1 MEKRYPLTMMCA
13 ACIPWTDDFDFD
25 EAKFRV
31 HVKDLVDGGA
41 KSIYIMGTAG
51 EGYALDIDTFT
62 RVVRAFLDVCKDGE
76 DVMPM
81 VGLISTSAKE
91 IMHRIEIAQSLG
103 CRDFQIALPCWGALT
118 DDEVVEYFKMVCGRF
133 PDCRFIHYNN
143 GPRSK
148 KLVTADLYVKLA
160 QLVPNLV
167 AAKYSTHNMPEIY
180 TLAKTQC
187 PITFYLVDGGYTFG
201 AMVGQFGFLNSFY
214 SINMKLAW
222 EYFEAG
228 QNRDY
233 ETLLHGDAF
242 YRDASECF
250 SFIERPLI
258 DSAYDK
264 SIERVADPDFDN
276 KLYPPYMGL
285 TEDEFEKVNKTMRE
299 VIEKYK

>member
-180 TLAKTQC
+180 ILAKTQC

-222 EYFEAG
+222 KYFEAG

-242 YRDASECF
+242 YRDTSECF

-299 VIEKYK
+299 IIEKYK

>member
-51 EGYALDIDTFT
+51 EGYALDTDTFT
-62 RVVRAFLDVCKDGE
+62 RVVEVFLDVCKDGE

-91 IMHRIEIAQSLG
+91 IMHRIDIAQGLG
-103 CRDFQIALPCWGALT
+103 CRDFQIALPCWGALS
-118 DDEVVEYFKMVCGRF
+118 DDEVVEYFKMVCGKF

-167 AAKYSTHNMPEIY
+167 AAKYSTHNMTEIY

-201 AMVGQFGFLNSFY
+201 AMIGQFGFLNSFY

-228 QNRDY
+228 QKSDY
-233 ETLLHGDAF
+233 ETLLRGDAF
-242 YRDASECF
+242 YREASGCF
-250 SFIERPLI
+250 SFIGRPLI

-276 KLYPPYMGL
+276 KLHPPYMGL
-285 TEDEFEKVNKTMRE
+285 TEEEFDRVNKTMRQ

>member
-1 MEKRYPLTMMCA
+1 MPLDT
-13 ACIPWTDDFDFD
+13 
-25 EAKFRV
+25 E
-31 HVKDLVDGGA
+31 
-41 KSIYIMGTAG
+41 
-51 EGYALDIDTFT
+51 TFT

-91 IMHRIEIAQSLG
+91 IMHRIDIAQSLG

-118 DDEVVEYFKMVCGRF
+118 DDEVVEYFKMVCGKF

-201 AMVGQFGFLNSFY
+201 AMVGRFGFLNSFY

-242 YRDASECF
+242 YRDASGCF
-250 SFIERPLI
+250 SFMERPLI

-285 TEDEFEKVNKTMRE
+285 TEEEFDRLNKSMRE